1 MPHTVNCC
9 PTISITLHYC
19 QRLSLSNHCLY
30 SPMFL
35 LPKYPTTV
43 ITAFYCQQLSPTF
56 YPLSII
62 IYYSTVDHF
71 YQPMSSTFQ
80 NYLLLSTIVISN
92 CCHNFHHRIVYDLI
106 CLSTRSMS
114 TTVCHCLEFDKI
126 RGLFNHIN
134 FALMIFFFFC
144 TFMLS
149 CHLQRI
155 FLGSDQVSRRYW
167 MVDGFCQYC
176 SDKSIVCDHIG
187 LFVLSTRENS
197 HRMVQSLI
205 WLSCPSEHRGMSVKC
220 CE

>member
-1 MPHTVNCC
+1 MPHTVNFC

-56 YPLSII
+56 YPLSIM

-92 CCHNFHHRIVYDLI
+92 CSHNFHHRIVYDLI

-134 FALMIFFFFC
+134 FALMIFFFLLHVHVI
-144 TFMLS
+144 LS
-149 CHLQRI
+149 SSEDFSWQ
-155 FLGSDQVSRRYW
+155 W
-167 MVDGFCQYC
+167 
-176 SDKSIVCDHIG
+176 
-187 LFVLSTRENS
+187 
-197 HRMVQSLI
+197 
-205 WLSCPSEHRGMSVKC
+205 PSEKEIMDGRWILSILLR
-220 CE
+220 

>member
-35 LPKYPTTV
+35 LPKYPTT
-43 ITAFYCQQLSPTF
+43 TTM
-56 YPLSII
+56 

-92 CCHNFHHRIVYDLI
+92 CSHNFHHRIVYDLI

-155 FLGSDQVSRRYW
+155 FLGSDQVRR
-167 MVDGFCQYC
+167 
-176 SDKSIVCDHIG
+176 
-187 LFVLSTRENS
+187 R
-197 HRMVQSLI
+197 
-205 WLSCPSEHRGMSVKC
+205 
-220 CE
+220 